1 MIGRWAKEA
10 AKKKKKN
17 RQKRSSCRP
26 RVFLDHLRE
35 RMIVA
40 STSTRHEQLDHLH
53 ERANKAGKD
62 AGRSEVSDALV
73 NN

>member
-1 MIGRWAKEA
+1 MTCASQEKEKESP
-10 AKKKKKN
+10 KKK
-17 RQKRSSCRP
+17 QLHT